1 MNKKIF
7 IILIIVLLIGISA
20 LIIFEKYK
28 TKPIIEEIK
37 KGMVVLSPR
46 AGEEIAS
53 PVKITGYV
61 NGDGWIGFEGQV
73 GSVKLLD
80 SNSNEIASSILSAV
94 GDWMTSLINFEAN
107 LNFIS
112 LKDQSGVLVFSNE
125 NPSGLL
131 EKDKEFQ
138 LPVKIKRPSGET
150 TKIKVYFNNNEMDS
164 EFSCN
169 KVFYTEREILKVPSI
184 ATATLQELLGGPSDA
199 EKSQGFF
206 SSIKQGVEIQ
216 SLIIE
221 NGVVKVD
228 FSEQLE
234 YKVGGSCMV
243 SAIRAQITET
253 LKQFPTIESVVI
265 SINGRTE
272 DILQP

>member
-1 MNKKIF
+1 VNKKIF